1 MVGNLRK
8 AKNFVYLNTQCSW
21 SLNYS
26 INSGFL
32 ISDKDSLKHTYVH
45 LYVGSSQL
53 FSFVGL
59 GIFVLT
65 VPKRSYY
72 WALPSETSFTM
83 MALPRKKATPRLSNG
98 LSRHCAPSKW
108 FDSRDCRLS
117 LFRGR
122 RPVRVSAEQ
131 LSAWCR
137 GLSAKLTE
145 CKQTTVLHNGR
156 SLYMKHPIVFSCQA

>member
-1 MVGNLRK
+1 MIE
-8 AKNFVYLNTQCSW
+8 W

-26 INSGFL
+26 INSDFL

-45 LYVGSSQL
+45 LNVGISQL

-83 MALPRKKATPRLSNG
+83 MALPGKKATPRLSNG

-122 RPVRVSAEQ
+122 RPVMVSVQSSSLGAEASLASL
-131 LSAWCR
+131 LSASRLRYCTMDEYFVWNI
-137 GLSAKLTE
+137 LVFLVVK
-145 CKQTTVLHNGR
+145 R
-156 SLYMKHPIVFSCQA
+156 SLR